1 MSTSNKKSKTNA
13 AKVEAKTAK
22 VEAKTAKVEAKTAK
36 VEAKAQKAQKKER
49 TVSPSK
55 EARDEAAQIVSA
67 LVAAAKDARKRAYAP
82 YSNYKVGAAVL
93 TESGDV
99 FIGCNVENASYGAT
113 VCAER
118 GAIMQMIAAGGK
130 RPVAAAV
137 VTQGKVGG
145 SPCGIC
151 RQVLAEFASD
161 MTIILAGESGG
172 PEDMRITALSDL
184 LPDAFTSSSLNGKK
198 KH

>member
-1 MSTSNKKSKTNA
+1 MSTKKSGKSVEKSEKA
-13 AKVEAKTAK
+13 GSRAEKKVA
-22 VEAKTAKVEAKTAK
+22 
-36 VEAKAQKAQKKER
+36 
-49 TVSPSK
+49 PSK
-55 EARDEAAQIVSA
+55 EARDEAAQIVAA
-67 LVAAAKDARKRAYAP
+67 LVSAAKDARKRAYAP

-113 VCAER
+113 LCAER

-130 RPVAAAV
+130 TPVACAV

-161 MTIILAGESGG
+161 MTVILAGEAGR
-172 PEDMRITALSDL
+172 PEDMRITSLSDL
-184 LPDAFTSSSLNGKK
+184 LPDAFTAHSLGKK
-198 KH
+198 SR